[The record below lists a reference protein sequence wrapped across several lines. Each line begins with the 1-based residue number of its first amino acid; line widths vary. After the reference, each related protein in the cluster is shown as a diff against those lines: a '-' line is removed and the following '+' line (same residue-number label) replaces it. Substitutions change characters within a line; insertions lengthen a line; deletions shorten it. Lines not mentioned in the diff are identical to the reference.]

1 MRITDGRVHFAKMAD
16 GVEIPPETL
25 FDKILHWGLFLGA
38 IFQMVAI
45 AAVVLLPRKAEEQ
58 EPVEELQNGSKPGG
72 GRHESVAPPA
82 ASSGRKGKGKESK
95 KRR

>member
-1 MRITDGRVHFAKMAD
+1 MAD

-25 FDKILHWGLFLGA
+25 FDKILHWGLFIGA

-45 AAVVLLPRKAEEQ
+45 AAVVLLPRKAEDQ
-58 EPVEELQNGSKPGG
+58 EPVEERQNGSKPGG
-72 GRHESVAPPA
+72 GKPESVAAPTV
-82 ASSGRKGKGKESK
+82 STGRKGKGKESK

>member
-1 MRITDGRVHFAKMAD
+1 MED

-25 FDKILHWGLFLGA
+25 FDKILHWGLFVGA

-45 AAVVLLPRKAEEQ
+45 AAVVFLPRKPEDQ

-72 GRHESVAPPA
+72 GRHESASPQA